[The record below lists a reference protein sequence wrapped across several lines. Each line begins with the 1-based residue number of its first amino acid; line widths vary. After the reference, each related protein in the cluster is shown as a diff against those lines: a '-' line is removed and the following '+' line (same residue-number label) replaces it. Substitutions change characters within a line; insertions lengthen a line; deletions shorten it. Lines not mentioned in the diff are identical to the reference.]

1 MGAPAVDLDG
11 AEDYSDKKGCLMA
24 IPAYQLIP
32 QPTDTLSQS
41 QEDIFNNFTAI
52 NGLIDVNHVDFSD
65 GVNYGKH
72 NVAEFP
78 VQSVAP
84 TFAAG
89 EVGLYN
95 LLPVSP
101 YPLTGVDE
109 MFINKQ
115 NSAAAVQIP
124 MTASILS
131 TNSGPLAGSSG
142 WTYLPSGILLKWGT
156 VSGVVVNSPG
166 TVTLPVATS
175 IPVFNNIFTVFTT
188 QYYTGS
194 PTAMFGNT
202 IAAGNYVPTGFSIY
216 VTSVGSTGPIAIA
229 YLAIGY

>member
-1 MGAPAVDLDG
+1 MDEPAVDLG
-11 AEDYSDKKGCLMA
+11 GEVVYFNEKGCLMA

-32 QPTDTLSQS
+32 KPTDTLSQS
-41 QEDIFNNFTAI
+41 QENILNNFTAI
-52 NGLIDVNHVDFSD
+52 QGLIDVNHVDFSD
-65 GVNYGKH
+65 GINYGKH

-78 VQSVAP
+78 VQAVAP

-115 NSAAAVQIP
+115 NSATAVKIP

-131 TNSGPLAGSSG
+131 TNSGPVAGSSG

-156 VSGVVVNSPG
+156 VSGVLVNSDG
-166 TVTLPVATS
+166 TVTLPTATS

-188 QYYTGS
+188 QYYTGYS
-194 PTAMFGNT
+194 TAMFGNT
-202 IAAGNYVPTGFSIY
+202 IASGNYVPTGFSIY
-216 VTSVGSTGPIAIA
+216 VASVGSTGPISIS
-229 YLAIGY
+229 YIAIGY